1 VLILV
6 AAGAAGGLMQITL
19 TASLQKAPVSVLSP
33 FDYLQIVG
41 AVVLGWLLLSE
52 LPTWSTLAG
61 AALIVVSGL
70 YIAWRERRLR
80 TEQHIAPVES
90 MK

>member
-1 VLILV
+1 
-6 AAGAAGGLMQITL
+6 MQITL

-41 AVVLGWLLLSE
+41 AVALGWVLLAE
-52 LPTWSTLAG
+52 VPTVNTFAG
-61 AALIVVSGL
+61 AALIVTSGL

-80 TEQHIAPVES
+80 RASSGIRVVP
-90 MK
+90 